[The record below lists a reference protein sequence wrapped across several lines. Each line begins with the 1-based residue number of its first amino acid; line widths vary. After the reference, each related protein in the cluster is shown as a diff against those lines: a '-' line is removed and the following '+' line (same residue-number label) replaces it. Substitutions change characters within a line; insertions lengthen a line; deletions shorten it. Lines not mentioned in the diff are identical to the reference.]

1 MSIFQ
6 IAWKSLS
13 QRSLASFL
21 TGLSVALG
29 VMLMVAVM
37 ILYGVIASTFQQS
50 SIGYDLVVGPKGSPL
65 QLVLSSIYRVSPP
78 IENLPFRFYKDLQ
91 KDPRVEQAIPIALG
105 DTTEEG
111 AFPIVG
117 TIPEYFSIPFANNRE
132 FAVRG
137 TFLRKPFDAVI
148 GAKVAATNGWKE
160 GSQFRMI
167 HGGADTGHVHDEK
180 FTVVGILAPTGTPND
195 RSVFVNLDGFYQIQG
210 HDKPFDEAIKRERE
224 FYGLAPLEP
233 EALAEEV
240 RKLEKRYGGHDHHN
254 HAPGEEHFHDV
265 PMIQKEVTAILVT
278 TKTLMAAGLMEGE
291 FKKGFK
297 AQATNPIRP
306 MNQLLTD
313 ILGNIRVLL
322 MVLTG
327 LIIVVSGVGIFVS
340 IYSSLQE
347 RRREIAIMR
356 ALGARR
362 ETIFGIIIT
371 ESLLLCLL
379 GGIAGLL
386 LGHLLVLGAAP
397 VVTARTGILIN
408 GFAFQPM
415 EWLLLP
421 ALAILGVIVGYIP
434 AVSAYRTD
442 VVSNLNPS

>member
-6 IAWKSLS
+6 IAWKSIR
-13 QRSLASFL
+13 QRSVASFL

-37 ILYGVIASTFQQS
+37 ILYSVIASTFQQT

-91 KDPRVEQAIPIALG
+91 KDPRVDTAIPIALG

-111 AFPIVG
+111 SFPIVG
-117 TIPEYFSIPFANNRE
+117 TVPEYFSIPFSHNRE

-148 GAKVAATNGWKE
+148 GSRVAATNGWKE
-160 GSQFRMI
+160 GSQFRMV
-167 HGGADTGHVHDEK
+167 HGGADTGHVHNEK
-180 FTVVGILAPTGTPND
+180 FTVVGVLAPTGTPND
-195 RSVFVNLDGFYQIQG
+195 RSVFVNLDGFYLIQG

-224 FYGLAPLEP
+224 FYGQPPLEP
-233 EALAEEV
+233 EVMAAEV
-240 RKLEKRYGGHDHHN
+240 QKLEKRYGGHHDHD
-254 HAPGEEHFHDV
+254 HAEGEEHFHDV

-313 ILGNIRVLL
+313 ILGNIQILL
-322 MVLTG
+322 LILTG

-340 IYSSLQE
+340 IYASLQE

-362 ETIFGIIIT
+362 ETIFGIIIA
-371 ESLLLCLL
+371 ESLLLCLG

-386 LGHLLVLGAAP
+386 LGHLLVVVAAP
-397 VVTARTGILIN
+397 IVTARTGLLIS
-408 GFAFQPM
+408 GFTFQM
-415 EWLLLP
+415 TEWLLLP
-421 ALAILGVIVGYIP
+421 GLAVLAVIVGYIP
-434 AVSAYRTD
+434 AMSAYRTE
-442 VVSNLNPS
+442 VASNLNPS

>member
-6 IAWKSLS
+6 IAWKSIR
-13 QRSLASFL
+13 QRSVASFL

-37 ILYGVIASTFQQS
+37 ILYSIIASTFQQT

-91 KDPRVEQAIPIALG
+91 KDPRVDKAIPIALG

-111 AFPIVG
+111 SFPIVG
-117 TIPEYFSIPFANNRE
+117 TVPEYFSIPFSHNRE

-148 GAKVAATNGWKE
+148 GSRVAATNGWKE
-160 GSQFRMI
+160 GSQLRMV
-167 HGGADTGHVHDEK
+167 HGGADTGHVHNEK
-180 FTVVGILAPTGTPND
+180 FTVVGVLAPTGTPND
-195 RSVFVNLDGFYQIQG
+195 RSVFVNLDGFYLIQG

-224 FYGLAPLEP
+224 FYGQPPLEP
-233 EALAEEV
+233 EVMAAEV
-240 RKLEKRYGGHDHHN
+240 QKLEKRYGGHHDHD
-254 HAPGEEHFHDV
+254 HAEGEEHFHDV

-313 ILGNIRVLL
+313 ILGNIQILL
-322 MVLTG
+322 LILTG

-340 IYSSLQE
+340 IYASLQE

-362 ETIFGIIIT
+362 ETIFGIVIA
-371 ESLLLCLL
+371 ESLLLCLG

-386 LGHLLVLGAAP
+386 LGHLLVVVAAP
-397 VVTARTGILIN
+397 IVTARTGLLIS
-408 GFAFQPM
+408 GFTFQM
-415 EWLLLP
+415 TEWLLLP
-421 ALAILGVIVGYIP
+421 GLAVLAVIVGYIP
-434 AVSAYRTD
+434 AMSAYRTE
-442 VVSNLNPS
+442 VASNLNPS